1 MLWHFT
7 CFVNIKSRNIK
18 MIVISRIVIPLALP
32 VVAVADPGTGAAE
45 AKPVDVHQCTSI
57 P

>member
-18 MIVISRIVIPLALP
+18 RIVLVLP
-32 VVAVADPGTGAAE
+32 VVAVAHGGSHPGADAAE
-45 AKPVDVHQCTSI
+45 AKPVEGYQGTNI